1 MMGKAYHIGVR
12 LSMNNFKSGQLC
24 TIVKNAY
31 NSNLPDHDVSYLGVN
46 AIKWGKAEIHVIP
59 EGTPV
64 LVIQPLE
71 VHYKVLIWD
80 ELFFIKKEALE
91 MI

>member
-1 MMGKAYHIGVR
+1 
-12 LSMNNFKSGQLC
+12 MNNFKSGQLC

-31 NSNLPDHDVSYLGVN
+31 NSNLPDSDVSYNQIYISRWNNGVSLDKEP
-46 AIKWGKAEIHVIP
+46 IT

-64 LVIQPLE
+64 LIIKPLL
-71 VHYKVLIWD
+71 HHSIGLIG
-80 ELFFIKKEALE
+80 EKLFFIKKEALE